1 MAAKK
6 TSAVSA
12 DKSVAAKTTDG
23 KRAPAKNAAA
33 GVTAP
38 KTAAKKSSAKQPAA
52 KKTDATRPATKAAA
66 SKAATKAAASK
77 AASNKAATGKAASNK
92 AVAKKA
98 PAKKAPAK
106 TATAKKAATGSKPN
120 QERAAAKTAPAKT
133 TSRAK
138 ARRAKNG
145 SSRLAV
151 REGERPWTAGEIAEV
166 RETLDFD
173 ATRLKSEIVAAER
186 EIGQLLRA
194 GSEGAGNDQADVG
207 SNTFERDHE
216 MSMVKNARENLEL
229 VQEAVRRID
238 AGSYGVCESC
248 DRPIGKMRL
257 QAFPRATLC
266 MECKQRQERR

>member
-33 GVTAP
+33 GVVTAP
-38 KTAAKKSSAKQPAA
+38 KTAAKKASAKQPAA
-52 KKTDATRPATKAAA
+52 KKTDATRPASKAAASKVAA
-66 SKAATKAAASK
+66 SKAATS
-77 AASNKAATGKAASNK
+77 
-92 AVAKKA
+92 KA

-106 TATAKKAATGSKPN
+106 TATTKKAATVSKPN
-120 QERAAAKTAPAKT
+120 QEQAAAKTAPAKT
-133 TSRAK
+133 TSGGRAT
-138 ARRAKNG
+138 RAKNG

-151 REGERPWTAGEIAEV
+151 REGERPWTAGEIAQV
-166 RETLDFD
+166 RKTLDFD

>member
-66 SKAATKAAASK
+66 SKAATG
-77 AASNKAATGKAASNK
+77 KAATGKAASNK
-92 AVAKKA
+92 AVAQKA

-151 REGERPWTAGEIAEV
+151 REGERQWTAGEIAEV